1 MTNIKR
7 LKQSQ
12 KLRIII
18 DRIGIYT
25 TAKQIRWGLFGFVSQ
40 NAAAQKALD
49 ALEFQR
55 SGSGAA
61 DQCTMGLLGTWEGHQ
76 VQIDILS

>member
-1 MTNIKR
+1 MSRIKR

-25 TAKQIRWGLFGFVSQ
+25 TAKQIRYGQFGFVSQ

-49 ALEFQR
+49 SLEFMR

-61 DQCTMGLLGTWEGHQ
+61 DQAAVGLVGTWEGHQ
-76 VQIDILS
+76 VQLDILV

>member
-1 MTNIKR
+1 MTVKR

-18 DRIGIYT
+18 NGIGIYT
-25 TAKQIRWGLFGFVSQ
+25 TAKEIRGCLFGFVSQ

-49 ALEFQR
+49 ALEYIR
-55 SGSGAA
+55 NGKGVA
-61 DQCTMGLLGTWEGHQ
+61 DQCTTGLSGAWEGHQ
-76 VQIDILS
+76 VQLDIL